1 MPVTGGFCP
10 LPLRLGGD
18 ALTGLTAEQH
28 ARLAADLVALK
39 RTQPIAVFTWD
50 APGGADTA
58 ATITFY
64 TGMNGSGLAHAP
76 TAGVIS
82 GGGALQFTW
91 SSGRFVD
98 EYQVSCPIRPR
109 IAVASFAGATYRKP
123 ILAIL
128 ANGVVIRAFDAAGSA
143 VNPQPGGTCVLW

>member
-39 RTQPIAVFTWD
+39 RTQPLAAFTWT
-50 APGGADTA
+50 APGGADAA

-64 TGMNGSGLAHAP
+64 AGMNGSGLAHTP
-76 TAGVIS
+76 TSGVIS
-82 GGGALQFTW
+82 GGGALQFLW
-91 SSGRFVD
+91 ASGRFVD
-98 EYQVSCPIRPR
+98 EYQVSAPIRPR
-109 IAVASFAGATYRKP
+109 VAVVTFSGATYRKP
-123 ILAIL
+123 IWDLR
-128 ANGVVIRAFDAAGSA
+128 ANGVVVRAFDAAGAA